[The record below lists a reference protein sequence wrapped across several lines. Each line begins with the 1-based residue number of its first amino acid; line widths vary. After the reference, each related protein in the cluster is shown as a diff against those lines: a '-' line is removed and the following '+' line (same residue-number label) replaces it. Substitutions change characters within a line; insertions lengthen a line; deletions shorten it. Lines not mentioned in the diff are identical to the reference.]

1 MTILHASQLT
11 AHDLR
16 LLGNNLAPRRH
27 ERPEPNEPLKP
38 ARDTPE
44 PAEKQ
49 PPPSPAKPEPMEL
62 PPAAWQRD

>member
-16 LLGNNLAPRRH
+16 LLGNNLAPPRH
-27 ERPEPNEPLKP
+27 ERPESNEPLKP
-38 ARDTPE
+38 ARDTPK

-49 PPPSPAKPEPMEL
+49 PPYPAKPEPMDL